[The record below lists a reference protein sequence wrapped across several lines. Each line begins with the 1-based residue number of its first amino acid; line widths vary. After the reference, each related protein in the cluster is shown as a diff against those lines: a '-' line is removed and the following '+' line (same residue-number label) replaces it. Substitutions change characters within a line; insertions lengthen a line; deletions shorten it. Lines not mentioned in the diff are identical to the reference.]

1 MISSWNLN
9 GSWHKMWPFH
19 LIHVQLILKMKN
31 DWYPSYVFLEKGSLP
46 FPGIDREKIKR
57 KFGTH
62 DDGRDGKL
70 KLECPRNGEGSKGLV
85 IWKD

>member
-1 MISSWNLN
+1 MAFSLN
-9 GSWHKMWPFH
+9 PCSINF
-19 LIHVQLILKMKN
+19 KN
-31 DWYPSYVFLEKGSLP
+31 EEWLVPIICIFGEGSLP